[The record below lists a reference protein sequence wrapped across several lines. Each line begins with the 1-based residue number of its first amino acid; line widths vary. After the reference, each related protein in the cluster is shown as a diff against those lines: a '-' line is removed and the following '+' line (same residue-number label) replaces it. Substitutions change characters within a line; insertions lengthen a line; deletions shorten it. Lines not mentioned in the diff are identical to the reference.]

1 MNPKI
6 TTIITTYNHGIFLS
20 DAIDSVLA
28 QTYHGQIEIIVVDD
42 ESTDD
47 TPAIASKYGESISY
61 HRISHAGK
69 SKAANYGLKKASGD
83 FIAFLDADDVWE
95 PEKLDKQ
102 IKVFNENPHVGVVY
116 ARRSWIDP
124 QGRLQQIDPR
134 PLHKGYILEEIFF
147 DNIICY
153 SSVLIRRE
161 VWNAYGG
168 FNENLCAS
176 MDYELWLR
184 LAALTY
190 FDYCDEA
197 LVRYRTGHT
206 NLSKNKEQRFTIALQ
221 IMDAFIRCNPSLLP
235 RSLVKQAFAD
245 TFVNWAYYVRDVNYQ
260 RALSM
265 YLHAIRWRPSHMPAY
280 KALLTL
286 HLRQFKRRSRSL
298 QY

>member
-6 TTIITTYNHGIFLS
+6 TTIITTYNHGIYLS

-28 QTYHGQIEIIVVDD
+28 QTYQGPLEIIVVDD

-47 TPAIASKYGESISY
+47 TPVVASKYGELINY
-61 HRISHAGK
+61 YRIPHAGK
-69 SKAANYGLKKASGD
+69 SKAANYGLGKSSGQ

-102 IKVFNENPHVGVVY
+102 VKVFNSKPHVGVVY
-116 ARRSWIDP
+116 SRRSWMDSE
-124 QGRLQQIDPR
+124 GRLQQVDPR
-134 PLHKGYILEEIFF
+134 ELYRGYILEKIFF
-147 DNIICY
+147 DNVICY

-168 FNENLCAS
+168 FDENLRAS

-184 LAALTY
+184 LAASTY

-206 NLSKNKEQRFTIALQ
+206 NISKNKEQRFTIALQ
-221 IMDAFIRCNPSLLP
+221 IMDAFVRGHPSVLPKSLIR
-235 RSLVKQAFAD
+235 QAFAD
-245 TFVNWAYYVRDVNYQ
+245 TFVNWAYYVRDANYQ
-260 RALSM
+260 RALNM
-265 YLHAIRWRPSHMPAY
+265 YLHAIRWHPLHVRAY

-286 HLRQFKRRSRSL
+286 HLRQLKRRPRSF